1 MKEKSLHISS
11 ANARFRRWSRSS
23 WAVFASLSLVVSIGF
38 LSVSV
43 GEKSLLKSKT
53 GLSDTALLVIDNES
67 DRESETDVLDNL
79 STFLSQ
85 IVVLNQTSEAAA
97 ACGLNNTVLYPKPL
111 EEKISFN
118 GFFNFKKS

>member
-1 MKEKSLHISS
+1 MKEKSLHISLR
-11 ANARFRRWSRSS
+11 NARFRRWSRQS
-23 WAVFASLSLVVSIGF
+23 WAVFASLSAIVSIGF

-97 ACGLNNTVLYPKPL
+97 ACGLNNIVLSPKPL